1 MQWLLTL
8 WDQLWR
14 ALGWK
19 NLAYY
24 STAATAAPLSSKRYI
39 RVSCGFACLEGKMKF
54 WVFRKSEN
62 TRGLVLRQTCLWG
75 ASGPIRMSWKVFMAS
90 LRSYLVP
97 VGRFS
102 GKWFCSLPMYM
113 WHTQTWWCKV
123 TARAQLLLSPIG
135 SYTNMQ
141 LPAKT
146 RMSVP
151 NHVKIVISSPSHFL
165 KEVQE
170 VFLKVALVNGFQGYQ
185 FNYLVCSA
193 ALFAWTAFFR
203 KRLCQN

>member
-1 MQWLLTL
+1 MSAGMQGIHSAPEHLLLMGEQDNAATSYSVGPAVCG
-8 WDQLWR
+8 

-19 NLAYY
+19 DFAYS

-39 RVSCGFACLEGKMKF
+39 SVSCGFACLEGKMGF

-62 TRGLVLRQTCLWG
+62 TRGLVLCQTCLWG
-75 ASGPIRMSWKVFMAS
+75 ASGSGPIRMSWKVSMAS

-97 VGRFS
+97 VVRFS
-102 GKWFCSLPMYM
+102 GKWFCSLPMYT

-135 SYTNMQ
+135 SYTDMQ

-146 RMSVP
+146 RMSDP
-151 NHVKIVISSPSHFL
+151 NHVKIVISSPSHLSEGGSGGIF
-165 KEVQE
+165 KSST
-170 VFLKVALVNGFQGYQ
+170 
-185 FNYLVCSA
+185 C
-193 ALFAWTAFFR
+193 
-203 KRLCQN
+203 

>member
-1 MQWLLTL
+1 MV
-8 WDQLWR
+8 
-14 ALGWK
+14 
-19 NLAYY
+19 
-24 STAATAAPLSSKRYI
+24 SS
-39 RVSCGFACLEGKMKF
+39 GFACLEGKMRF

-62 TRGLVLRQTCLWG
+62 FRGLVLCQACLWG
-75 ASGPIRMSWKVFMAS
+75 ANGSGSIGISWKVFMAS

-102 GKWFCSLPMYM
+102 GKGLCSLHMYM

-123 TARAQLLLSPIG
+123 TARAQLLSPAG
-135 SYTNMQ
+135 SYTDMR

-146 RMSVP
+146 RISVP
-151 NHVKIVISSPSHFL
+151 NHVKIAISSPPTFL

-185 FNYLVCSA
+185 FNYLVCFA